1 MNAREFL
8 EILLPPT
15 GFIFT
20 ATPGS
25 EKGWINVSHTG
36 LESAIQH
43 VNTLT
48 FDNRAAYFALATY
61 EHARVWDAG
70 ARDAAGNVI
79 GKWRRR
85 TQDNAQFIKSF
96 FLDLDVEAGNPNKF
110 ASKEDAVVRLQAFT
124 RKLGLPRPMLIDS
137 GGGVHAYW
145 PLTLAVPTTLWRPVA
160 DQLKAICAAEAFP
173 ADPAPTSDQ
182 ARVLRCIGGYNVRR
196 NAPVKLLVEAATPI
210 SFTDFAQRLEAFIP
224 TVPVAALSRAPT
236 SVWADSDS
244 NLGATNDPLHFD
256 RIVFACHQMQL
267 QVAKH
272 GAGVSEPLWRAGL
285 GIVKFCSDIERAA
298 FAISGGHA
306 DYNEATTRQKLDN
319 WSTPPTTCEHFDQLN
334 PAGCD
339 GCPHQGRIK
348 SPAQLG
354 RQVLAVAAPVQTV
367 VVMDD
372 EVVIIALP
380 DPPFGYKRRADG
392 AVIQESEDEHGN
404 PVHDVICPYDLYPLT
419 IRTQSG
425 VDAAIDEH
433 STWRAHLPLERGEAP
448 QVRDFD
454 VPLGLLSDSRG
465 LSKLLF
471 SKGVVLSG
479 DQAKGTHH
487 YMSAYL
493 QKLAK
498 EAGRD
503 KLYERLGWHDDH
515 TAFVLAD
522 RVLYRDG
529 TVAPHMPGVAIK
541 VATKNGLKTGG
552 TLAGWK
558 QAMEFYNRPGYEGHR
573 FFMYAALGSPL
584 FHMND
589 TGNRGVTLTATGKS
603 GRGKTTCLKACGSLW
618 GEPEAL
624 LVNGN
629 RDGSTVNALY
639 STLGTYHSLPM
650 LLDDITERDADQMRQ
665 LFLNI
670 PQGQGKRRLTA
681 DAMQSA
687 KLDFW
692 ECIVLTSSNID
703 ELTRMLSSGMEVG
716 AHAMRVIGV
725 EFASVDTGTEAK
737 IRADKFLRD
746 INQHYGHVG
755 PAMMRVVTERYP
767 TIKKGFIANV
777 AMIDRL
783 LASSN
788 ASAER
793 IWSATI
799 AAAYTAAQI
808 AKQMGLIDFP
818 IESDLRWMIDHLVKQ
833 RAVIAESG
841 TTPLETITDFL
852 NAYMRNTLTI
862 SARSSSNLDN
872 VARAHV
878 DALMIRHDLDLG
890 VIYVARTAIMEYCA
904 TGRIAF
910 RTLEYELEHMGVLVN
925 RNAQKTLGADT
936 IYRTG
941 QTRCWLL
948 NAAKLGDFTT
958 VALSANKPANVVSIN
973 SGVKTA

>member
-8 EILLPPT
+8 EILLPDT

-20 ATPGS
+20 ATPGPTT
-25 EKGWINVSHTG
+25 GWINVSHKG

-61 EHARVWDAG
+61 EKEKVWDAG
-70 ARDAAGNVI
+70 KNQ
-79 GKWRRR
+79 WRRR

-96 FLDLDVEAGNPNKF
+96 FLDLDVDPENPNKF
-110 ASKEDAVVRLQAFT
+110 ASKQDAITRLQALT

-137 GGGVHAYW
+137 GGGVHVYW
-145 PLTLAVPTTLWRPVA
+145 PLALAVPTTLWRPVA
-160 DQLKAICAAEAFP
+160 DQLKAICTAEGFP

-196 NAPVKLLVEAATPI
+196 GAPVKLLVEATAPI
-210 SFTDFAQRLEAFIP
+210 SFTDFAQRLQAFTP
-224 TVPVAALSRAPT
+224 AVPLTGPPT
-236 SVWADSDS
+236 SVWADSDG
-244 NLGATNDPLHFD
+244 NIGATNDPLHFD
-256 RIVFACHQMQL
+256 RIVFSCQQLQL

-272 GAGVSEPLWRAGL
+272 GAGVGEQLWRAGL
-285 GIVKFCSDIERAA
+285 GIVKFCADVGRAA

-306 DYNEATTRQKLDN
+306 DYSEARTRAKLEN
-319 WSTPPTTCEHFDQLN
+319 WHTPPTACSHFDNLN
-334 PAGCD
+334 PSGCD
-339 GCPHQGRIK
+339 GCPHHGHIT

-354 RQVLAVAAPVQTV
+354 RQIIAAPAPIQTV
-367 VVMDD
+367 VVNDD
-372 EVVIIALP
+372 EVIMIALP
-380 DPPFGYKRRADG
+380 DPPFGYKRRSDG
-392 AVIQESEDEHGN
+392 AVVQESEDVHGN
-404 PVHDVICPYDLYPLT
+404 VVHDVICPYDLYPLA

-433 STWRAHLPLERGEAP
+433 STWRAHLPLERGQP
-448 QVRDFD
+448 LQVRDFD

-471 SKGVVLSG
+471 SKGLILNG

-503 KLYERLGWHDDH
+503 KLYERLGWHDEH
-515 TAFVLAD
+515 TAFVMAD
-522 RVLYRDG
+522 RVMFRDG
-529 TVAPHMPGVAIK
+529 TTAPHTPNAAIK
-541 VATKNGLKTGG
+541 TATKNGLKTGG
-552 TLAGWK
+552 TLEGWK
-558 QAMEFYNRPGYEGHR
+558 RAMQFYDRPGYEGHR

-681 DAMQSA
+681 DASQSA

-692 ECIVLTSSNID
+692 ECMVLTTSNID
-703 ELTRMLSSGMEVG
+703 ELTRMLSSGMDVS
-716 AHAMRVIGV
+716 AHAMRVISV
-725 EFASVDTGTEAK
+725 EFASIDTGTEAK
-737 IRADKFLRD
+737 IQADRFLRE
-746 INQHYGHVG
+746 IGQHYGHVG
-755 PAMMRVVTERYP
+755 PAMMSVVTQRYI

-793 IWSATI
+793 IWSAAI

-808 AKQMGLIDFP
+808 AKKMGLIDFP
-818 IESDLRWMIDHLVKQ
+818 IESDLLWMIDHLVKQ

-862 SARSSSNLDN
+862 SARNSSNLDN

-878 DALMIRHDLDLG
+878 DALLIRHDLDLG
-890 VIYVARTAIMEYCA
+890 VIYVARTAIMDYCA
-904 TGRIAF
+904 TARISF
-910 RTLEYELEHMGVLVN
+910 RTLEYELEAIGVLVN

-948 NAAKLGDFTT
+948 NAAKLGDF
-958 VALSANKPANVVSIN
+958 VAAPVPAAAGHNVVHIN
-973 SGVKTA
+973 SGVRTA